1 MEFGGVGWRSTI
13 FPPSIFGCFFIHFC
27 FLGEVYFFHGKN
39 AFYCFLVLI
48 DAASRVESIPAFSG
62 GFDNVLGGKMFF
74 AFLFS
79 IFRAIRGGNSVI
91 P

>member
-1 MEFGGVGWRSTI
+1 MEFGGVGWRLTI

-27 FLGEVYFFHGKN
+27 FLGGKSTFFTKKTRLI
-39 AFYCFLVLI
+39 FFLVLI

-62 GFDNVLGGKMFF
+62 GFDKYLFF

-79 IFRAIRGGNSVI
+79 IFRAIRGANSVI